1 MPLFSI
7 ITINY
12 NNAGGLNKTIGSVI
26 QQTFND
32 FEYIIIDGASAD
44 TSLEV
49 IKSFTS
55 IPPDIYQPSTTNHHS
70 LISYWISEPDTG
82 IYNAMNKGIAVASGK
97 YLLFLNSG
105 DTLNNS
111 NVLSN
116 SASTILNS
124 TELFSGCLTLIEGGN
139 KKVLTPPIELTLYQS
154 VYSGLTHP
162 NTFIKRTLFD
172 KYGLY
177 NENNKIVSDWE
188 FFLVAGGLNVCNYQ
202 STDLIISCFIT
213 DGISSNPNS
222 KILVKET
229 ENVLNRLIPHNILSD
244 LKHFRTLENK
254 LNSDVHYII
263 CYLSHYKYIYIIIK
277 FVLKFLYFILK
288 KTMNNRKC

>member
-213 DGISSNPNS
+213 D
-222 KILVKET
+222 
-229 ENVLNRLIPHNILSD
+229 
-244 LKHFRTLENK
+244 
-254 LNSDVHYII
+254 
-263 CYLSHYKYIYIIIK
+263 
-277 FVLKFLYFILK
+277 
-288 KTMNNRKC
+288 